1 MVYSRFLWT
10 VVYNLG
16 MCYFVMF
23 FTVIYKCNAAL
34 PSNIEKEVVF
44 IDHLSGHRVYLS
56 NFFWTGVNDA
66 PSWIMLKQLL
76 MFFENPL
83 SNTNILNESKKGFNE
98 SSFNTHFNSKNDIP
112 FCKACINL
120 TSTSLEGE
128 ENIGVLIGDDP
139 GPRYWLIT
147 ILQNG
152 KGVPSKIELRLARLY
167 YLAFRRQQQRHLGLS
182 ENESRQ
188 VIHNKTFALDQI
200 QEITTTTNYVTIS
213 VNKNE
218 DNHIVT
224 KRKTMR
230 MKQKSA
236 LNLMQLIKL
245 RRKETNP
252 LSMHK
257 ENSAE
262 KSVAENMTDNIEEN
276 FNISQSTDA
285 KYNLLSSVGFDIA
298 SYNRG
303 HVTTLQLTTPFPL
316 HTSKESLLGNYE
328 KLKFKNTP
336 SKHGGPENLDL
347 VQVRMQDIAV
357 IENSNLRLIYS
368 VHLGGKPVPAETAAK
383 DMSLLSSQEVALEL
397 GTPVLVQSTP
407 YLNTTKPLALSRK
420 RDVFI
425 LTGAAG
431 ISILLFIIIIIIL
444 IPVLKKKSSNPV
456 ASTVNQNN
464 IRNNKEYMSKGLDQ
478 DYVICTSETERDTIA
493 TSQSYSPNRR
503 FVTMITPN
511 NSDSLDDSSND
522 MTNENICSTKNNLLS
537 KNNTPIYQKE
547 DTSIIEK
554 YRYGDKE
561 TTTDSGPDQLKSF
574 LKSNISI
581 PDGFQKSVGKK
592 VTTSP
597 CSYLSMKSCKKFP
610 TVKSVEPLSKVLET
624 IAMKEAD
631 IELDSLDLQ
640 ATKVPGSEMVR
651 KFWSRFYSARDDPGA
666 IGPIVW
672 NLKSN
677 NCIEIGQARQRLHE
691 LLEDSWSYA
700 GSKETEMTNFQT
712 DKHQSVSEK
721 ISPRTTQLSQFP
733 TNHFRLRDEV
743 SELNITN
750 SQPKSSITSTK
761 LGESVQESS
770 KVEQH
775 CSGTWGARPLS
786 AGPFHRPNL
795 SEISKISLSANCNL
809 PTEDPAIPIID
820 AIKQELTKFSSK

>member
-478 DYVICTSETERDTIA
+478 DYVICTSETERD
-493 TSQSYSPNRR
+493 
-503 FVTMITPN
+503 
-511 NSDSLDDSSND
+511 
-522 MTNENICSTKNNLLS
+522 
-537 KNNTPIYQKE
+537 
-547 DTSIIEK
+547 
-554 YRYGDKE
+554 
-561 TTTDSGPDQLKSF
+561 
-574 LKSNISI
+574 
-581 PDGFQKSVGKK
+581 
-592 VTTSP
+592 
-597 CSYLSMKSCKKFP
+597 
-610 TVKSVEPLSKVLET
+610 
-624 IAMKEAD
+624 MKEAD